1 MARRINLLLKRKD
14 YIKKEMIFS
23 RLRIFTYIIGA
34 STLFLLIGLY
44 FFNSKSQGEYERLLF
59 SKEFILKQIINKQ
72 QEEKKLISF
81 MDKSDFYNKTLST
94 DVNFGNY
101 YNKIQ
106 RALLPEISDN
116 SSPSAALVNL
126 NIDNKRDFKVTIKVF
141 SESGLMNLLKH
152 VENSSLNETFGALA
166 LESFTIKLNPIYYEV
181 NISGK
186 VKSINNTL

>member
-1 MARRINLLLKRKD
+1 
-14 YIKKEMIFS
+14 MIFS
-23 RLRIFTYIIGA
+23 RLRILTSFIGV
-34 STLFLLIGLY
+34 STLFLLMGLY
-44 FFNSKSQGEYERLLF
+44 FFNSKSEGEYERLLF

-72 QEEKKLISF
+72 QEEKKMISF
-81 MDKSDFYNKTLST
+81 MDKSDFYNKTLAT

-116 SSPSAALVNL
+116 SSPSALLVNL
-126 NIDNKRDFKVTIKVF
+126 NLDNKRDFKVTIKVF

-152 VENSSLNETFGALA
+152 IEDSSLNETFGALA
-166 LESFTIKLNPIYYEV
+166 LESFTIKLNPIYYDV

-186 VKSINNTL
+186 VKPINSKL